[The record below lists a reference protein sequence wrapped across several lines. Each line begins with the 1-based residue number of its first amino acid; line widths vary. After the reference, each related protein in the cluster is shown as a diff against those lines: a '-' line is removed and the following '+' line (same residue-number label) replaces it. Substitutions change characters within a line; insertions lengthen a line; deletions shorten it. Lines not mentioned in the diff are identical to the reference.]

1 MLQKAA
7 LQDLYY
13 SKRLS
18 MFDLAG
24 SLGVT
29 PATVVYWMK
38 KYDLGRRSN
47 SESAY
52 VKQNPMGDPFRI
64 KNRLSKQARDL
75 LIAALMLYWAEG
87 SRKNK
92 YVIQIANLDAR
103 LLALFIRFLR
113 TICGVKENKIC
124 LTVQLYK
131 EYDKEET
138 RDYWAIELGIPQK
151 YITVGIHSDIRSKPE
166 KLWSKYGI
174 ARIEVRNV
182 KLKHWLDETLEAY
195 LKKLAL

>member
-1 MLQKAA
+1 
-7 LQDLYY
+7 
-13 SKRLS
+13 

-38 KYDLGRRSN
+38 KYDLVRRSS

-52 VKQNPMGDPFRI
+52 VKQNPAGDPFKI
-64 KNRLSKQARDL
+64 KNRLSKQDREL
-75 LIAALMLYWAEG
+75 LVAALMLYWAEG

-92 YVIQIANLDAR
+92 YVIQLANLDAR
-103 LLALFIRFLR
+103 LLAIFIKFLR
-113 TICGVKENKIC
+113 TICGVKENKVC

-131 EYDKEET
+131 EYDRNET
-138 RDYWAIELGIPQK
+138 KDYWAKTLKIPHK

-182 KLKHWLDETLEAY
+182 KLKQWLDETLETY
-195 LKKLAL
+195 LKRWAL